1 LKSAN
6 SVPGHQV
13 RTSEA
18 TPVQQR
24 AGPGFRLAA
33 APTVRAKLV
42 RLVLVCIVPV
52 SLAAAAAIVAMYF
65 EGRVRLIDHAR
76 AEARAL
82 SLATDAELGRVAAA
96 LQALATSPAIATQ
109 DWARFRLQALQVLA
123 QQEGTAI
130 VVTGADNHQRMNTL
144 QPDTAALPTHGNP
157 ARLMDAITTGKPVAS
172 DLFIGPVA
180 QRRLLALAVPVH
192 LGGHIPYHLGM
203 GFDPERLAA
212 TLAAPRLDGAWV
224 ASIVDNG
231 GTIVA
236 RNRDPEAFVGR
247 LATPALRAAMASAHE
262 GVLEGVLEGG
272 TLDGAPVFAAY
283 VRSPLSG
290 WTVVV
295 GVQQAT
301 LLAAL
306 RAWVEGLLAGGLILL
321 LMAVFAAR
329 RMARRIEHSIAS
341 LISPATAL
349 GEGGP
354 VAVRPQGLAEVDAVG
369 AALTRA
375 AELLRARTAER
386 DEAARGRE
394 ALRARSERLAHAAS
408 HDALTGL
415 LNRSRFVAEIDARL
429 AQARRDGGRFT
440 LCFID
445 IDDFKPVNDQH
456 GHAVGDEL
464 LRAFAQRLRD
474 GVRASDPVARL
485 GGDEFAV
492 LLDGLAPREALPV
505 AQALIDRVSRP
516 YAVRERRIAISACIG
531 LAGYPDHAETAGQL
545 LEQADAAMY
554 RGKQAGKRHCTVSGF
569 MDL

>member
-1 LKSAN
+1 M
-6 SVPGHQV
+6 
-13 RTSEA
+13 
-18 TPVQQR
+18 
-24 AGPGFRLAA
+24 AG
-33 APTVRAKLV
+33 
-42 RLVLVCIVPV
+42 
-52 SLAAAAAIVAMYF
+52 
-65 EGRVRLIDHAR
+65 
-76 AEARAL
+76 
-82 SLATDAELGRVAAA
+82 
-96 LQALATSPAIATQ
+96 
-109 DWARFRLQALQVLA
+109 
-123 QQEGTAI
+123 
-130 VVTGADNHQRMNTL
+130 
-144 QPDTAALPTHGNP
+144 
-157 ARLMDAITTGKPVAS
+157 
-172 DLFIGPVA
+172 
-180 QRRLLALAVPVH
+180 
-192 LGGHIPYHLGM
+192 
-203 GFDPERLAA
+203 
-212 TLAAPRLDGAWV
+212 
-224 ASIVDNG
+224 
-231 GTIVA
+231 
-236 RNRDPEAFVGR
+236 
-247 LATPALRAAMASAHE
+247 AHE
-262 GVLEGVLEGG
+262 GVLEGS

-283 VRSPLSG
+283 VRSPMSG

-295 GVQQAT
+295 GVQQAA

-306 RAWVEGLLAGGLILL
+306 RAWVEGLLAGGAILL

-329 RMARRIEHSIAS
+329 RMASRIEHSIAS
-341 LISPATAL
+341 LIPPATAL
-349 GEGGP
+349 GEGGA

-408 HDALTGL
+408 HDAMTGL
-415 LNRSRFVAEIDARL
+415 LNRARFVVEIDARL
-429 AQARRDGGRFT
+429 ARARRDGGRFT

-492 LLDGLAPREALPV
+492 VLDGLAPREALPV

-531 LAGYPDHAETAGQL
+531 LAGYPDHAETVQQL